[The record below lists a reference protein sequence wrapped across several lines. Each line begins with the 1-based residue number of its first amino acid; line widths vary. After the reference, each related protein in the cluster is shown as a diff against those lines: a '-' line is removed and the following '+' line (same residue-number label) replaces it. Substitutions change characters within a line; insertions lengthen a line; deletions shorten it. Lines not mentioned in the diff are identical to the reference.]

1 MVAISIYL
9 QLDFWLLVS
18 KARITAKVRQVGLTI
33 QFPQQVWS
41 SCVMAAASADY
52 RLDTLLESAKPEA
65 RKR

>member
-1 MVAISIYL
+1 VAFLFTSILISGYYL
-9 QLDFWLLVS
+9 S

-41 SCVMAAASADY
+41 SCVIAAAYADY
-52 RLDTLLESAKPEA
+52 RLDGLLESAKPEA